1 MEKNISVIEISDTEI
16 RLAVGYE
23 KDGKVNLIHVA
34 ERSINGLMSGGEII
48 DFQTLSSIVA
58 SMREFKDET
67 TKEKITINEATLLLP
82 ALGLNVFQSTKTTNV
97 VSPYSLIAQI
107 DIENAIALVEKENI
121 PSGSKIID
129 IIPDAFILEK
139 GRTFA
144 NPPINE
150 KSKDVTVKAKIHT
163 LPTNTVGDY
172 KRVLEGARIGT
183 RKMCVT
189 PYALAEL
196 GKADKTIPASYIL
209 LDIGAEV
216 TNVSLIG
223 NGSVYQTVSFQ
234 CGSTALINQVSEK
247 FQLSFDDALELLKRY
262 GLDERK
268 INFRPS
274 IATAMINGISIEHD
288 PQSLNFIIREFFK
301 EEFFPKF
308 DIAFETLMRGYP
320 DNVKNLPV
328 VFTGGLSEMFGFEVI
343 AKEKFATNASI
354 HKLAPKCIGARS
366 SRWSAIVGAIY
377 ASSKYK
383 GALSDTRVRNTE
395 LSRDKVQE
403 QK

>member
-1 MEKNISVIEISDTEI
+1 MEKNISVIEISDTEL

-23 KDGKVNLIHVA
+23 KDGKVNIIYVA
-34 ERSINGLMSGGEII
+34 ERPTTGLISGGEII
-48 DFQTLSSIVA
+48 DFQALSSILS

-107 DIENAIALVEKENI
+107 DIENAVALVEKENI

-129 IIPDAFILEK
+129 IIPDAFILEM

-150 KSKDVTVKAKIHT
+150 RSKDVTVKAKIHT
-163 LPTNTVGDY
+163 LPANIVGDY
-172 KRVLEGARIGT
+172 KRVLEGSRIRA

-196 GKADKTIPASYIL
+196 GKYDKEIPLSYIL
-209 LDIGAEV
+209 VDLGADV
-216 TNVSLIG
+216 TNVSLVG

-234 CGSTALINQVSEK
+234 SGSTPLINQVSEK
-247 FQLSFDDALELLKRY
+247 FQLSFDDALGLLKRY
-262 GLDERK
+262 GFDERK
-268 INFRPS
+268 INFKPS
-274 IATAMINGISIEHD
+274 IATAMINGITIEHD
-288 PQSLNFIIREFFK
+288 PQSLNMIIKEFFS

-320 DNVKNLPV
+320 ENVKNLPV
-328 VFTGGLSEMFGFEVI
+328 VFTGGLADMYGFDII
-343 AKEKFATNASI
+343 AKQKFVANASI
-354 HKLAPKCIGARS
+354 HKLVPKCVGARS
-366 SRWSAIVGAIY
+366 SKWSAVVGAIL

-383 GALSDTRVRNTE
+383 GALSDTRLRTPE
-395 LSRDKVQE
+395 LSRDNKQVN
-403 QK
+403 K

>member
-1 MEKNISVIEISDTEI
+1 MEKNISVIEISDTEL

-23 KDGKVNLIHVA
+23 KEGKVNIIYVA
-34 ERSINGLMSGGEII
+34 ERPIDGLVSGGQII
-48 DFQTLSSIVA
+48 DFQALSQILS

-67 TKEKITINEATLLLP
+67 TKQKITINEATLLLP

-121 PSGSKIID
+121 PNGSKIID
-129 IIPDAFILEK
+129 IIPDAFVLEM

-150 KSKDVTVKAKIHT
+150 KSKDVTVKAKIQT
-163 LPTNTVGDY
+163 LPANIVGDY
-172 KRVLEGARIGT
+172 KRVLDGARMKI
-183 RKMCVT
+183 RKMCVS

-196 GKADKTIPASYIL
+196 GKADKEIPPSYIL
-209 LDIGAEV
+209 VDLGADI

-234 CGSTALINQVSEK
+234 SGSTALINQISEK
-247 FQLSFDDALELLKRY
+247 FQLSFDDALGLLKRY

-268 INFRPS
+268 INFRPA
-274 IATAMINGISIEHD
+274 IAEAMINGITIEHD
-288 PQSLNFIIREFFK
+288 PQTLNGIIKEFFDQ
-301 EEFFPKF
+301 EFFPKF

-320 DNVKNLPV
+320 ENVKNLPV
-328 VFTGGLSEMFGFEVI
+328 VFTGGLADMYGFEQL
-343 AKEKFATNASI
+343 AKQKFVSNTSI
-354 HKLAPKCIGARS
+354 HKLMPKCIGARS
-366 SRWSAIVGAIY
+366 SKWSAVVGAIF

-383 GALSDTRVRNTE
+383 GALSDTRVRTPD
-395 LSRDKVQE
+395 LSREKVQE
-403 QK
+403 NK